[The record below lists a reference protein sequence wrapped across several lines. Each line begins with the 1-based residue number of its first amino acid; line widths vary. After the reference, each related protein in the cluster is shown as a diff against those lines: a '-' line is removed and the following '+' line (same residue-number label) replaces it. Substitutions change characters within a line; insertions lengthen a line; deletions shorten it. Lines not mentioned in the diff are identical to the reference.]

1 MLKCKDITTEAH
13 KLIDGE
19 HGFVKRARVRF
30 HLLICTH
37 CKRYYEQLLATL
49 DVLKSG
55 KLTDNSATAP
65 TDAEV
70 ESIVKKLKLEKLK
83 LEKLK
88 ADQND

>member
-1 MLKCKDITTEAH
+1 
-13 KLIDGE
+13 
-19 HGFVKRARVRF
+19 
-30 HLLICTH
+30 
-37 CKRYYEQLLATL
+37 
-49 DVLKSG
+49 VLKSG

-70 ESIVKKLKLEKLK
+70 ESIVEKLKVEKLKLEKLK